1 MAQTSATNRRALRA
15 QQQRRYS
22 PWRLIRA
29 NLYDFGLLVRQ
40 SFLVLIGFLLMV
52 LIGTAY
58 FRFFYTGDQLSTPKA
73 LFQAFK
79 LLFFASDEKLP
90 NDLPGQILFFVV
102 PLLGLALLTQG
113 VLNFGRLV
121 LDKSNRREA
130 WQVALASTYRRHV
143 IVGGLGHVGLRVV
156 SHLLEAGYEAVI
168 IEQDWTSEFVA
179 RALNLKVPVV
189 LGDARELTTLRQ
201 AGLKQARAI
210 VASVNNDLVNI
221 EIALA
226 ARSVRPD
233 IQTILRIFS
242 EELDRNLE
250 QSFGLNTA
258 FSTSALA
265 APTLA
270 AAAVSHQIDYVLTLD
285 DSPDLLGVSHLTL
298 PPSNSFIGPLWKFEE
313 SEGVRVLAHQDA
325 AGRSSQN
332 LALQELK
339 AGDRLTLLGAL
350 PLLETLHLKLVDTAE
365 TTPLAAGRLRHS
377 NELLDYVIVCGLGK
391 VGYRVVQRLYHLT
404 PRPQIT
410 VIHLDDGENSFPKQ
424 ISDLQGVKTIIG
436 DARDLETLQK
446 ADVQRAT
453 TVAAITSDDLI
464 NLQIGLAARRAHP
477 HLHLVLRV
485 FSDALAVKLSDLF
498 HISTTYST
506 SELAGST
513 LAAAS
518 ILSGVGQALF
528 VGEDLLATD
537 LHTVRAND
545 RLSGN
550 AIQTIRTQE
559 QALIIALRRKNASA
573 PLTLPPLD
581 TVIAPGDEVTLLAT
595 LETLARLRGAESAST
610 AARTAAFQA
619 ANR

>member
-1 MAQTSATNRRALRA
+1 MAQTAATSRRALRS

-22 PWRLIRA
+22 TWRLIRA
-29 NLYDFGLLVRQ
+29 NLYDFGLLARQ
-40 SFLVLIGFLLMV
+40 SSLVLIGFLIV
-52 LIGTAY
+52 VVIGALY
-58 FRFFYTGDQLSTPKA
+58 FRFFYTKEQLATPA
-73 LFQAFK
+73 AIFQAFK

-90 NDLPGQILFFVV
+90 LDLPGQILFFVV

-130 WQVALASTYRRHV
+130 WQVALASTYRRHI
-143 IVGGLGHVGLRVV
+143 IVCGLGHVGLRVV
-156 SHLLEAGYEAVI
+156 THLLEAGYEAVV
-168 IEQDWTSEFVA
+168 IERDWTTEYVA

-189 LGDARELTTLRQ
+189 LGDARELSTLRQ
-201 AGLKQARAI
+201 AGLKRARAV

-226 ARSVRPD
+226 ARAAHPD

-270 AAAVSHQIDYVLTLD
+270 AAAVSHQIDYVLTLE
-285 DSPDLLGVSHLTL
+285 DSPNLLGVSHLIL
-298 PPSNSFIGPLWKFEE
+298 PPNSPFVGPLWKFEE

-332 LALQELK
+332 PTLQELK

-350 PLLETLHLKLVDTAE
+350 PLLETLHLKLADTAE
-365 TTPLAAGRLRHS
+365 TVPLAAGRLRHS
-377 NELLDYVIVCGLGK
+377 NELLDRVIVCGLGK

-410 VIHLDDGENSFPKQ
+410 VIHLDDDQSFARQ

-453 TVAAITSDDLI
+453 TIAAVTSDDLV
-464 NLQIGLAARRAHP
+464 NLQIGLAARHAHP

-485 FSDALAVKLSDLF
+485 FSDALAVKLGDLF

-518 ILSGVGQALF
+518 ILSGVGQAFF

-537 LHTVRAND
+537 QHTIRPTD

-550 AIQTIRTQE
+550 AIQTIRAQE
-559 QALIIALRRKNASA
+559 QALVIALRRQGNT
-573 PLTLPPLD
+573 LTLPPLD
-581 TVIAPGDEVTLLAT
+581 TVIAPGDEVTLLAP
-595 LETLARLRGAESAST
+595 LYTLARLRSI
-610 AARTAAFQA
+610 
-619 ANR
+619 